1 MIAKL
6 TGIIDTLT
14 QGHVILDVNGVGYLV
29 QASNRTLSRIGGTGD
44 PASLLIETVIREDAF
59 TLFGFADTAEQE
71 WFKLLT
77 SVQGVGAKAGLAIL
91 SVSAPDKIALAIAAQ
106 DKAAIQAADG
116 VGPKLATRI
125 LTELKDKAANSDLS
139 SAPSTISYDEIASN
153 EPTANSSIDNDAI
166 SALVNLGYARS
177 DAFTAVTKAKAQAND
192 NLQDLIRLALEKF
205 EEKNHKSR
213 IFYFRKFVFFDNFFR
228 GSS

>member
-6 TGIIDTLT
+6 TGVIDTLG
-14 QGHVILDVNGVGYLV
+14 QGYLILDVNGVGYLV
-29 QASNRTLSRIGGTGD
+29 QASTRTLSRIGGKGD

-59 TLFGFADTAEQE
+59 TLFGFADKAEQE

-91 SVSAPDKIALAIAAQ
+91 SVNTPEKIALAIAAQ

-116 VGPKLATRI
+116 VGPKLATRVI
-125 LTELKDKAANSDLS
+125 TELKDKAANIDLGANPQSVSFSD
-139 SAPSTISYDEIASN
+139 IASD
-153 EPTANSSIDNDAI
+153 EPTPDTGIDNDAI

-177 DAFTAVTKAKAQAND
+177 DAFTAVTKAKPQAND
-192 NLQDLIRLALEKF
+192 NLQDLIRLALKEL
-205 EEKNHKSR
+205 SA
-213 IFYFRKFVFFDNFFR
+213 
-228 GSS
+228 

>member
-6 TGIIDTLT
+6 TGIIDTIA
-14 QGHVILDVNGVGYLV
+14 QGYLILDVNGVGYLV
-29 QASNRTLSRIGGTGD
+29 QASNRTLSRIGSKGD
-44 PASLLIETVIREDAF
+44 PASLIIETVIREDAF
-59 TLFGFADTAEQE
+59 TLFGFADQAEQE

-91 SVSAPDKIALAIAAQ
+91 SVNTPDKIALAIAAQ

-125 LTELKDKAANSDLS
+125 LTELKDKAANIDL
-139 SAPSTISYDEIASN
+139 AQQTVSYSEIASD
-153 EPTANSSIDNDAI
+153 EPQQESGIDGDAI
-166 SALVNLGYARS
+166 SALVNLGYQRS

-192 NLQDLIRLALEKF
+192 NLQELIRLALKEL
-205 EEKNHKSR
+205 SA
-213 IFYFRKFVFFDNFFR
+213 
-228 GSS
+228 

>member
-6 TGIIDTLT
+6 TGIIDTIT
-14 QGHVILDVNGVGYLV
+14 QGALILDVQGVGYLV
-29 QASNRTLSRIGGTGD
+29 QASNRTLSRIGGKGA

-59 TLFGFADTAEQE
+59 TLFGFADQAEQE

-91 SVSAPDKIALAIAAQ
+91 SVNTPDKIALAIAAQ

-125 LTELKDKAANSDLS
+125 LTELKDKAANIDLS
-139 SAPSTISYDEIASN
+139 PAANAVTYDEIAAD
-153 EPTANSSIDNDAI
+153 EPAADAGLDNDAI

-177 DAFTAVTKAKAQAND
+177 DAYTAVTKAKAQAND
-192 NLQDLIRLALEKF
+192 NLQELIRLALKEL
-205 EEKNHKSR
+205 SA
-213 IFYFRKFVFFDNFFR
+213 
-228 GSS
+228 

>member
-6 TGIIDTLT
+6 TGIIDTIT
-14 QGHVILDVNGVGYLV
+14 QGALILDVQGVGYLV
-29 QASNRTLSRIGGTGD
+29 QASNRTLSRIGGKGD

-59 TLFGFADTAEQE
+59 TLFGFADQAEQE

-91 SVSAPDKIALAIAAQ
+91 SVNTPDKIALAIAAQ

-125 LTELKDKAANSDLS
+125 LTELKDKAANIDLS
-139 SAPSTISYDEIASN
+139 PTANAVTYDEIATD
-153 EPTANSSIDNDAI
+153 EPAADAGLDNDAI

-177 DAFTAVTKAKAQAND
+177 DAYTAVTKAKAQAND
-192 NLQDLIRLALEKF
+192 NLQELILLALKEL
-205 EEKNHKSR
+205 SA
-213 IFYFRKFVFFDNFFR
+213 
-228 GSS
+228 

>member
-6 TGIIDTLT
+6 TGIIDTIS
-14 QGHVILDVNGVGYLV
+14 QGALILDVNGVGYLV
-29 QASNRTLSRIGGTGD
+29 QASNRTLSRIGGKGE

-59 TLFGFADTAEQE
+59 TLFGFADAAEQE

-91 SVSAPDKIALAIAAQ
+91 SVSTPDKIALAIAAQ

-125 LTELKDKAANSDLS
+125 LTELKDKAANIDLS
-139 SAPSTISYDEIASN
+139 PAPQGVSYSEIADE
-153 EPTANSSIDNDAI
+153 EPTGDSGIDNDAI
-166 SALVNLGYARS
+166 SALVNLGYQRS

-192 NLQDLIRLALEKF
+192 NLQDLIRLALKEL
-205 EEKNHKSR
+205 SA
-213 IFYFRKFVFFDNFFR
+213 
-228 GSS
+228 

>member
-6 TGIIDTLT
+6 TGIIDTIS
-14 QGHVILDVNGVGYLV
+14 QGALILDVNGVGYLV
-29 QASNRTLSRIGGTGD
+29 QASNRTLFRIGGKGD

-59 TLFGFADTAEQE
+59 TLFGFADAAEQE

-91 SVSAPDKIALAIAAQ
+91 SVNTPDKIALAIAAQ

-125 LTELKDKAANSDLS
+125 LTELKDKAANIDLS
-139 SAPSTISYDEIASN
+139 PAPQGVSYSEIADEKPAGDSG
-153 EPTANSSIDNDAI
+153 IDNDAI
-166 SALVNLGYARS
+166 SALVNLGYQRS

-192 NLQDLIRLALEKF
+192 NLQDLIRLALKEL
-205 EEKNHKSR
+205 SA
-213 IFYFRKFVFFDNFFR
+213 
-228 GSS
+228 

>member
-6 TGIIDTLT
+6 TGTIDTLA
-14 QGHVILDVNGVGYLV
+14 QGYLILDVNGVGYLV
-29 QASNRTLSRIGGTGD
+29 QASSRTLSRIGGKGD

-59 TLFGFADTAEQE
+59 TLFGFADKAEQE

-91 SVSAPDKIALAIAAQ
+91 SVNTPDKIALAIASQ

-125 LTELKDKAANSDLS
+125 LTELKDKAANMDLGTSAQSVSFADLS
-139 SAPSTISYDEIASN
+139 PD
-153 EPTANSSIDNDAI
+153 EPTTENNTDASIDNDAI

-177 DAFTAVTKAKAQAND
+177 DAFTAVTKAKAQIEPKGAND
-192 NLQDLIRLALEKF
+192 NLQSLIRLALKEL
-205 EEKNHKSR
+205 SA
-213 IFYFRKFVFFDNFFR
+213 
-228 GSS
+228 